1 MREETQRI
9 QQERERQAIANDIS
23 RERLHE
29 VLIRELPEIAD
40 NLPTPE
46 SLRIYGDGQANQLGH
61 LLNSVSEAVEKF
73 SSVGG
78 ATKQM
83 D

>member
-1 MREETQRI
+1 M
-9 QQERERQAIANDIS
+9 
-23 RERLHE
+23 
-29 VLIRELPEIAD
+29 LIRELPEIAD

-61 LLNSVSEAVEKF
+61 LLNSLSEAVENF
-73 SSVGG
+73 TGAGG
-78 ATKQM
+78 SAKQM